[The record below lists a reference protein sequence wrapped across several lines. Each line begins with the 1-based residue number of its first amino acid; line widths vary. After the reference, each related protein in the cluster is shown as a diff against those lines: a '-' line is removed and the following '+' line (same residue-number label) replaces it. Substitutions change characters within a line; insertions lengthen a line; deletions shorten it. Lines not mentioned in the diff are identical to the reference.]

1 MAKTTTTPS
10 SSSSSSSESSSSDD
24 YDVNDSE
31 EDKEERK
38 VPLSDERM
46 TMMKMERKLKKHS
59 KRVQKDIQ
67 NILSM
72 AKSHANAHAI
82 STREHVNVHWETTNM
97 YCESIEKAVDST
109 EDLMQRVVSV
119 AAFAAKL
126 RALAKRTITLRIQAE
141 VLEKMCE
148 ERGILVAT
156 SGGKRGN
163 NNTSS
168 PLSHGGGGGGV
179 LSSLSPLRFFRSGS
193 ASPKK
198 RNTPPASPSSRTSRS
213 NDVFATSSFAKED
226 GERKKEEEEISRSS
240 MTPPEVQTRPPLPP
254 KNPSSSSS
262 SPTPFDPS
270 NIIASVVERKKIERL
285 AELREIE
292 RVKEGKYGVVTPY
305 ENSSPAETPKGGKSS
320 SFEEEYERK
329 EEDVKVALDEVVH
342 SLAAASSAEKA
353 WSSGDQFAV
362 KNAEA
367 FALGK
372 RRRRMNN
379 VARANAAADTT
390 DEDAFADVNNHQNAA
405 SSESSLSSSL
415 RESLAKELPVLLSK
429 VHLGAAPLTTQESFE
444 ARKNR
449 LQKALLMATLL
460 EKEEHDDHKYDDE
473 KRTTTIQTTK
483 TSTFLSRTRTTN
495 TKTNDDENALTE
507 TIARELINHDVLGRY
522 MNEIARF
529 AYIRKTSHSG
539 AASRRRAKRP
549 KDRASNQKKPRQG
562 LTREDM
568 RREHRRWCAACQ
580 VFVKKEDALS
590 VTKVLNTVVTSSS
603 ESSSGETSSESSSS
617 SYADFIE
624 ATTRKERRCKKEKTK
639 RKLLPH
645 AIPTPTYKI
654 VAFDHKK
661 SSKSNPPPN
670 GRSMFVCR
678 RVCCVNMLN
687 AKRVASNLKYKMP
700 SNSSSKKSS
709 DDSSSNADN
718 SNSTA
723 TTTALEI
730 MRDLKLLAERA
741 ERDDGVDSSGW
752 KLRKPNDGDKNAKG
766 RHPHRW
772 TEPPT
777 WVK

>member
-240 MTPPEVQTRPPLPP
+240 MTPPET
-254 KNPSSSSS
+254 
-262 SPTPFDPS
+262 
-270 NIIASVVERKKIERL
+270 
-285 AELREIE
+285 ELREIE

-342 SLAAASSAEKA
+342 SLVREKMTTTTMTTSKLCCSWCSRGGRSPPKAAASSAEKA

>member
-1 MAKTTTTPS
+1 MTTTTMS
-10 SSSSSSSESSSSDD
+10 TSKLCCSWCS
-24 YDVNDSE
+24 
-31 EDKEERK
+31 RK
-38 VPLSDERM
+38 
-46 TMMKMERKLKKHS
+46 
-59 KRVQKDIQ
+59 
-67 NILSM
+67 
-72 AKSHANAHAI
+72 
-82 STREHVNVHWETTNM
+82 
-97 YCESIEKAVDST
+97 
-109 EDLMQRVVSV
+109 
-119 AAFAAKL
+119 
-126 RALAKRTITLRIQAE
+126 
-141 VLEKMCE
+141 
-148 ERGILVAT
+148 
-156 SGGKRGN
+156 
-163 NNTSS
+163 
-168 PLSHGGGGGGV
+168 
-179 LSSLSPLRFFRSGS
+179 
-193 ASPKK
+193 
-198 RNTPPASPSSRTSRS
+198 SPSPQ
-213 NDVFATSSFAKED
+213 K
-226 GERKKEEEEISRSS
+226 
-240 MTPPEVQTRPPLPP
+240 
-254 KNPSSSSS
+254 
-262 SPTPFDPS
+262 
-270 NIIASVVERKKIERL
+270 
-285 AELREIE
+285 
-292 RVKEGKYGVVTPY
+292 
-305 ENSSPAETPKGGKSS
+305 
-320 SFEEEYERK
+320 
-329 EEDVKVALDEVVH
+329 
-342 SLAAASSAEKA
+342 AAAVSAEKA

-362 KNAEA
+362 KNGEA

-372 RRRRMNN
+372 RRRRMNTT
-379 VARANAAADTT
+379 VRANNAAADTT
-390 DEDAFADVNNHQNAA
+390 DEDAFADVNTQKNALI
-405 SSESSLSSSL
+405 SSESLSSSL
-415 RESLAKELPVLLSK
+415 RESLAKELSVLLSK

-460 EKEEHDDHKYDDE
+460 EKEEYDDHEYDDE
-473 KRTTTIQTTK
+473 KKTTTIQTTK

-495 TKTNDDENALTE
+495 TKTNDDENILTE

-590 VTKVLNTVVTSSS
+590 VTKVLNTVVAKEEDVDFVTSSS

-741 ERDDGVDSSGW
+741 ERDDGVDSSEW

>member
-1 MAKTTTTPS
+1 
-10 SSSSSSSESSSSDD
+10 
-24 YDVNDSE
+24 
-31 EDKEERK
+31 
-38 VPLSDERM
+38 
-46 TMMKMERKLKKHS
+46 
-59 KRVQKDIQ
+59 
-67 NILSM
+67 
-72 AKSHANAHAI
+72 
-82 STREHVNVHWETTNM
+82 M

-119 AAFAAKL
+119 AAFAEKL
-126 RALAKRTITLRIQAE
+126 RALAKRTKTLRIQAE

-168 PLSHGGGGGGV
+168 PLSHGGGGGVLFVVVAVAFFSIRIGV
-179 LSSLSPLRFFRSGS
+179 
-193 ASPKK
+193 A
-198 RNTPPASPSSRTSRS
+198 
-213 NDVFATSSFAKED
+213 
-226 GERKKEEEEISRSS
+226 EEEEHAAGVAVF
-240 MTPPEVQTRPPLPP
+240 E
-254 KNPSSSSS
+254 
-262 SPTPFDPS
+262 D
-270 NIIASVVERKKIERL
+270 IERL

-329 EEDVKVALDEVVH
+329 EKEVKVALDEVVH
-342 SLAAASSAEKA
+342 SLAAVSAKKA

-362 KNAEA
+362 KNGEA
-367 FALGK
+367 FAFGKK
-372 RRRRMNN
+372 RRRRMNTT
-379 VARANAAADTT
+379 ARANNAADTT
-390 DEDAFADVNNHQNAA
+390 DEDAFADVNTQKNAVS

-415 RESLAKELPVLLSK
+415 GESLAKELSVLLSK
-429 VHLGAAPLTTQESFE
+429 VHLGAAPLTAQESFE

-449 LQKALLMATLL
+449 LEKALLMATLL

-473 KRTTTIQTTK
+473 KRTTAIQTTK

-495 TKTNDDENALTE
+495 TKTNADENALTE

-580 VFVKKEDALS
+580 MFVKKEDALS
-590 VTKVLNTVVTSSS
+590 LTKVLNTVVTSSS
-603 ESSSGETSSESSSS
+603 ESSSGETSSESSSSS

-777 WVK
+777 WVQ

>member
-1 MAKTTTTPS
+1 MTTTTTTTS
-10 SSSSSSSESSSSDD
+10 KLCCSWCS
-24 YDVNDSE
+24 
-31 EDKEERK
+31 RK
-38 VPLSDERM
+38 
-46 TMMKMERKLKKHS
+46 
-59 KRVQKDIQ
+59 
-67 NILSM
+67 
-72 AKSHANAHAI
+72 
-82 STREHVNVHWETTNM
+82 
-97 YCESIEKAVDST
+97 
-109 EDLMQRVVSV
+109 
-119 AAFAAKL
+119 
-126 RALAKRTITLRIQAE
+126 
-141 VLEKMCE
+141 
-148 ERGILVAT
+148 
-156 SGGKRGN
+156 
-163 NNTSS
+163 
-168 PLSHGGGGGGV
+168 
-179 LSSLSPLRFFRSGS
+179 
-193 ASPKK
+193 
-198 RNTPPASPSSRTSRS
+198 SRS
-213 NDVFATSSFAKED
+213 PQKSAAVSAK
-226 GERKKEEEEISRSS
+226 
-240 MTPPEVQTRPPLPP
+240 
-254 KNPSSSSS
+254 
-262 SPTPFDPS
+262 
-270 NIIASVVERKKIERL
+270 
-285 AELREIE
+285 
-292 RVKEGKYGVVTPY
+292 
-305 ENSSPAETPKGGKSS
+305 
-320 SFEEEYERK
+320 
-329 EEDVKVALDEVVH
+329 
-342 SLAAASSAEKA
+342 KA

-362 KNAEA
+362 KNGEA
-367 FALGK
+367 FAFGKK
-372 RRRRMNN
+372 RRRRMNTT
-379 VARANAAADTT
+379 ARANNAADTT
-390 DEDAFADVNNHQNAA
+390 DEDAFADVNTQKNAVS

-415 RESLAKELPVLLSK
+415 RESLAKELSVLLSK
-429 VHLGAAPLTTQESFE
+429 VHLGAAPLTAQESFE

-473 KRTTTIQTTK
+473 KRTTAIQTTK

-495 TKTNDDENALTE
+495 TNTNDDENALTE

-700 SNSSSKKSS
+700 SNSSSTKKSS

>member
-1 MAKTTTTPS
+1 MTTTTTTTS
-10 SSSSSSSESSSSDD
+10 KLCCSWCS
-24 YDVNDSE
+24 
-31 EDKEERK
+31 RK
-38 VPLSDERM
+38 
-46 TMMKMERKLKKHS
+46 
-59 KRVQKDIQ
+59 
-67 NILSM
+67 
-72 AKSHANAHAI
+72 
-82 STREHVNVHWETTNM
+82 
-97 YCESIEKAVDST
+97 
-109 EDLMQRVVSV
+109 
-119 AAFAAKL
+119 
-126 RALAKRTITLRIQAE
+126 
-141 VLEKMCE
+141 
-148 ERGILVAT
+148 
-156 SGGKRGN
+156 
-163 NNTSS
+163 
-168 PLSHGGGGGGV
+168 
-179 LSSLSPLRFFRSGS
+179 
-193 ASPKK
+193 
-198 RNTPPASPSSRTSRS
+198 SRS
-213 NDVFATSSFAKED
+213 PQKSAAVSAK
-226 GERKKEEEEISRSS
+226 
-240 MTPPEVQTRPPLPP
+240 
-254 KNPSSSSS
+254 
-262 SPTPFDPS
+262 
-270 NIIASVVERKKIERL
+270 
-285 AELREIE
+285 
-292 RVKEGKYGVVTPY
+292 
-305 ENSSPAETPKGGKSS
+305 
-320 SFEEEYERK
+320 
-329 EEDVKVALDEVVH
+329 
-342 SLAAASSAEKA
+342 KA

-362 KNAEA
+362 KNGEA
-367 FALGK
+367 FAFGKK
-372 RRRRMNN
+372 RRRRMNTT
-379 VARANAAADTT
+379 ARANNAADTT
-390 DEDAFADVNNHQNAA
+390 DEDAFADVNTQKNAV
-405 SSESSLSSSL
+405 SSFESSLSSSL
-415 RESLAKELPVLLSK
+415 RESLAKELSVLLSK
-429 VHLGAAPLTTQESFE
+429 VHLGAPPLTAQESFE

-449 LQKALLMATLL
+449 LEKALLMATLL

-473 KRTTTIQTTK
+473 KRTTAIQTTK

-580 VFVKKEDALS
+580 MFVKKEDALS

-603 ESSSGETSSESSSS
+603 ESSSGETSSESSSSS

-777 WVK
+777 WVQ

>member
-1 MAKTTTTPS
+1 MTTTT
-10 SSSSSSSESSSSDD
+10 
-24 YDVNDSE
+24 
-31 EDKEERK
+31 
-38 VPLSDERM
+38 M
-46 TMMKMERKLKKHS
+46 TTSKLCCSWCSCK
-59 KRVQKDIQ
+59 
-67 NILSM
+67 
-72 AKSHANAHAI
+72 
-82 STREHVNVHWETTNM
+82 
-97 YCESIEKAVDST
+97 
-109 EDLMQRVVSV
+109 
-119 AAFAAKL
+119 
-126 RALAKRTITLRIQAE
+126 
-141 VLEKMCE
+141 
-148 ERGILVAT
+148 
-156 SGGKRGN
+156 
-163 NNTSS
+163 
-168 PLSHGGGGGGV
+168 
-179 LSSLSPLRFFRSGS
+179 
-193 ASPKK
+193 
-198 RNTPPASPSSRTSRS
+198 SRS
-213 NDVFATSSFAKED
+213 
-226 GERKKEEEEISRSS
+226 
-240 MTPPEVQTRPPLPP
+240 PQ
-254 KNPSSSSS
+254 
-262 SPTPFDPS
+262 
-270 NIIASVVERKKIERL
+270 
-285 AELREIE
+285 
-292 RVKEGKYGVVTPY
+292 
-305 ENSSPAETPKGGKSS
+305 KS
-320 SFEEEYERK
+320 
-329 EEDVKVALDEVVH
+329 
-342 SLAAASSAEKA
+342 AAVSAEKA

-362 KNAEA
+362 KNGEA
-367 FALGK
+367 FAFGKK
-372 RRRRMNN
+372 RRRRMNTT
-379 VARANAAADTT
+379 ARANNAADTT
-390 DEDAFADVNNHQNAA
+390 DEDAFADVNTQKNAV

-415 RESLAKELPVLLSK
+415 RESLAKELSVLLSK
-429 VHLGAAPLTTQESFE
+429 VHLGAAPLTAQESFE

-460 EKEEHDDHKYDDE
+460 EKEEHDDHDYDDE
-473 KRTTTIQTTK
+473 KRTIQTTK
-483 TSTFLSRTRTTN
+483 TSTFLSRTPTTN
-495 TKTNDDENALTE
+495 TKTNDDKNALTE

-700 SNSSSKKSS
+700 SNSSSTKKSS
-709 DDSSSNADN
+709 DDSSSNAEN

-730 MRDLKLLAERA
+730 MRDLKLCLLYTSPSP
-741 ERDDGVDSSGW
+741 RDRG
-752 KLRKPNDGDKNAKG
+752 
-766 RHPHRW
+766 
-772 TEPPT
+772 
-777 WVK
+777 

>member
-1 MAKTTTTPS
+1 
-10 SSSSSSSESSSSDD
+10 
-24 YDVNDSE
+24 
-31 EDKEERK
+31 
-38 VPLSDERM
+38 
-46 TMMKMERKLKKHS
+46 
-59 KRVQKDIQ
+59 
-67 NILSM
+67 
-72 AKSHANAHAI
+72 
-82 STREHVNVHWETTNM
+82 
-97 YCESIEKAVDST
+97 
-109 EDLMQRVVSV
+109 
-119 AAFAAKL
+119 
-126 RALAKRTITLRIQAE
+126 
-141 VLEKMCE
+141 
-148 ERGILVAT
+148 
-156 SGGKRGN
+156 
-163 NNTSS
+163 
-168 PLSHGGGGGGV
+168 
-179 LSSLSPLRFFRSGS
+179 
-193 ASPKK
+193 
-198 RNTPPASPSSRTSRS
+198 
-213 NDVFATSSFAKED
+213 
-226 GERKKEEEEISRSS
+226 
-240 MTPPEVQTRPPLPP
+240 
-254 KNPSSSSS
+254 
-262 SPTPFDPS
+262 
-270 NIIASVVERKKIERL
+270 
-285 AELREIE
+285 
-292 RVKEGKYGVVTPY
+292 
-305 ENSSPAETPKGGKSS
+305 
-320 SFEEEYERK
+320 
-329 EEDVKVALDEVVH
+329 
-342 SLAAASSAEKA
+342 
-353 WSSGDQFAV
+353 
-362 KNAEA
+362 
-367 FALGK
+367 
-372 RRRRMNN
+372 
-379 VARANAAADTT
+379 
-390 DEDAFADVNNHQNAA
+390 
-405 SSESSLSSSL
+405 
-415 RESLAKELPVLLSK
+415 VLLSK
-429 VHLGAAPLTTQESFE
+429 VHLGAAPLTAQESFE

-460 EKEEHDDHKYDDE
+460 EKEERDDHKYDDE
-473 KRTTTIQTTK
+473 KRTIQTTK

-495 TKTNDDENALTE
+495 TNTNDDENALTE

-603 ESSSGETSSESSSS
+603 ESSSGETSSESSPS

-700 SNSSSKKSS
+700 SNSSSTKKSS

-777 WVK
+777 WVQ